1 MTAFFRPIRALALAA
16 LASITTA
23 HAAAHDPLPG
33 DDTFARLH
41 AVSEAIY
48 DGAGSW
54 GSRLHGYRM
63 PLRDVAWRA
72 EVYAE
77 LAQRGNG
84 PLVPIY
90 RQRAIEAAEHLLAA
104 QAQGGTGVFGFPAD
118 VQNPEFGAIVRSA
131 LRSCSSCASGGW
143 IVMLPERHVSELYYD
158 HGHALAALVR
168 VHQLTGDAALLA
180 AARRAADWALDKPLV
195 ANVNY
200 LSSLSIGLSSAWRA
214 TGDARYLDKAVDL
227 HRRGILPFIGHSGDA
242 KDPHNAKLEYHGFIV
257 SGLAALHAALPE
269 RHDYRDAIARALDAT
284 TARMAAR
291 GLQEPGAYGATWPGT
306 NLAAWHRVASLRP
319 LRPDE
324 AQARDRARA
333 LVRAAL
339 PRIEGERDAFRLRK
353 ALYSYFAVGLW

>member
-1 MTAFFRPIRALALAA
+1 MTAFFRVLRALAISA
-16 LASITTA
+16 LASIHMA
-23 HAAAHDPLPG
+23 SSLAHDDALT

-41 AVSEAIY
+41 AASEAIY

-54 GSRLHGYRM
+54 GSRQHGYRM

-77 LAQRGNG
+77 LAQRGQG
-84 PLVPIY
+84 PLVPLY
-90 RQRAIEAAEHLLAA
+90 RQRAVEAAEYLLLA
-104 QAQGGTGVFGFPAD
+104 QRQGGTGVFGFPAD

-131 LRSCSSCASGGW
+131 LKSCYSCASGTW
-143 IVMLPERHVSELYYD
+143 IVTLPERYVSELYYD
-158 HGHALAALVR
+158 HGHALAAVVR
-168 VHQLTGDAALLA
+168 VHELSGDPALLA
-180 AARRAADWALDKPLV
+180 AIRRAADWALDKPLV

-227 HRRGILPFIGHSGDA
+227 HRRGILPFIGHLGDA
-242 KDPHNAKLEYHGFIV
+242 KDAHNARLEYHGFIV

-269 RHDYRDAIARALDAT
+269 QHAYREVIVRALDAT

-306 NLAAWHRVASLRP
+306 NLAAWHRVAALRP
-319 LRPDE
+319 LRSDE
-324 AQARDRARA
+324 ARARDRARA
-333 LVRAAL
+333 LILAVL
-339 PRIEGERDAFRLRK
+339 PRIQAERDGFRLRK
-353 ALYSYFAVGLW
+353 ALYSYFAVGL